1 MPCHNFCPRRSNA
14 FAPWRLVVGRFP
26 LSATMRSP
34 QTTQPSAIPQE
45 IVEFALSLAAAGKQ
59 ELAIPQP
66 FRLMFPLQLA
76 LEIVPSDCVP

>member
-1 MPCHNFCPRRSNA
+1 
-14 FAPWRLVVGRFP
+14 
-26 LSATMRSP
+26 MRSP